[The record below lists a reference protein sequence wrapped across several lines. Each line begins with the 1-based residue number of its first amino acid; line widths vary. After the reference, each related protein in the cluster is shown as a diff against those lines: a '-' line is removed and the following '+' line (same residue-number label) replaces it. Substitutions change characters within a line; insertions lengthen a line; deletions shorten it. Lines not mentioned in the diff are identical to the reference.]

1 MKTARW
7 VLVLSSVASL
17 MVALDA
23 LVVSTALETIRR
35 HLHASLGELEW
46 TVNAYGLSFAVLLVP
61 AAALGDRLG
70 RRRLFAAGLGV
81 FVLSSIACA
90 LAPSAGLLIAARAVQ
105 GSGAALVAPLSLAL
119 ISTAFPPERRGWA
132 MGVYGGITGIAV
144 LGGPVI
150 GGAVTQGLAWQWVFW
165 INVPIGLAAIPLI
178 LTRIPESFGPRAR
191 LDTPGLVLVTAAAL
205 GIVWGLVRGNDAGW
219 GSAEV
224 VGTLAAGVAALAA
237 FVWVE
242 RRVAEPMLPP
252 QMFAHRGFSA
262 GTAATFL
269 FSAALFSAVFFMAQF
284 QQISLGQ
291 GPLDAGLRLLPWTG
305 TLFFVA
311 PVAGALTNRLGART
325 LVTLGL
331 GLQAAGMAWIAA
343 IASPEMIYWHTI
355 APMVIAGAG
364 ISMAMPAAQSAVM
377 NAVAS
382 RDVGKASGAFMTMR
396 QLGGVFGLAVAAA
409 VFTGAGSYA
418 SPLAFFHGFVP
429 ALTVSAVL
437 SAVGA
442 LVAARL
448 PRHTP
453 QMEVSAEASPDAN
466 RRPAGRVAGLPEP
479 IK

>member
-1 MKTARW
+1 
-7 VLVLSSVASL
+7 
-17 MVALDA
+17 
-23 LVVSTALETIRR
+23 
-35 HLHASLGELEW
+35 
-46 TVNAYGLSFAVLLVP
+46 
-61 AAALGDRLG
+61 
-70 RRRLFAAGLGV
+70 
-81 FVLSSIACA
+81 
-90 LAPSAGLLIAARAVQ
+90 
-105 GSGAALVAPLSLAL
+105 
-119 ISTAFPPERRGWA
+119 
-132 MGVYGGITGIAV
+132 
-144 LGGPVI
+144 
-150 GGAVTQGLAWQWVFW
+150 
-165 INVPIGLAAIPLI
+165 VPIGLAAIPLI

-355 APMVIAGAG
+355 APMVIAGGG